1 MRDREEILADL
12 GLGDEVDPADIG
24 VIWKDLTPSDFP
36 EAWRAVEDEE
46 GMGFA
51 TLVEVMSES
60 LEPHE
65 RERIIAAMRESA
77 DTSKVDVLLTNYK
90 GEQPHKRTVKGVTS
104 VSLVASEAED
114 DEEDDEDAMDL
125 LLPDLNGR
133 DAGRYPLLVLN
144 KVNGRASFRLDEV
157 VGWEET
163 HE

>member
-12 GLGDEVDPADIG
+12 GLGDEVKPADIG

-36 EAWRAVEDEE
+36 EAWRKVEDEE

-51 TLVEVMSES
+51 TLVEVMSED
-60 LEPHE
+60 LAAHE
-65 RERIIAAMRESA
+65 RERILKAMRDTA
-77 DTSKVDVLLTNYK
+77 DTSTVEVLLTNYK
-90 GEQPHKRTVKGVTS
+90 GESPVKRTVNGVTS
-104 VSLVASEAED
+104 VNLVASEAED
-114 DEEDDEDAMDL
+114 EESDEEGMDL
-125 LLPDLNGR
+125 LLPDLHGR

-144 KVNGRASFRLDEV
+144 KVDGRASFRLDEV